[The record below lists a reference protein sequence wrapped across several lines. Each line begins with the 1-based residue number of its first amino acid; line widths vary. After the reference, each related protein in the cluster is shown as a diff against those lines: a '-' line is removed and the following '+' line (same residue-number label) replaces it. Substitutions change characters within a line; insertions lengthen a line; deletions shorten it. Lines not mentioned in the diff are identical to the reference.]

1 VAVAV
6 LAHHQRSGQREER
19 SIARIVHRFHT
30 KDVMSDDANGGDIS
44 PSPERKRDKLN
55 HLLYVNSPTFMP
67 LPRRILPA

>member
-1 VAVAV
+1 
-6 LAHHQRSGQREER
+6 
-19 SIARIVHRFHT
+19 
-30 KDVMSDDANGGDIS
+30 MSDDANGGDIS